1 MARSSFSFLFLS
13 TLMLIHSVTSCGY
26 PGSPSH
32 AVVTFTPDNIRPGTV
47 ATYECEPGFELLG
60 PSRRLCST
68 NGTWTPAGIPFCVL
82 NVAAGK
88 APMQSSVAGGGV
100 PERAVDGS
108 TSNFFTPETCSLTE
122 VERAPWWYVN
132 LLEPYMVQLVRLD
145 FGKPCCEDG
154 KPATIVVRVGNSR
167 PDMGVNA
174 VCNRFTGFIEEGRP
188 LFLPCNPPMAGA
200 FVSVHLEGP
209 AGNSLSICEAF
220 VYTDQA
226 LPIERCPQFRD
237 QEPGSSATYNG
248 KCYLFHDN
256 QPLNFNEARQFCEA
270 RGGSLI
276 DETNPALQGFV
287 SWELWRRH
295 SRNDPSGQYWLG
307 LMRDTTDRSNWK
319 WLSGKDVSVSFWNL
333 PGGGENCARYDG
345 TKGWLWSDTN
355 CNRKLFFICQHRP
368 KSCGR
373 PEQPANGTVIA
384 DNFNV
389 GNRVEYRCD
398 PGHMAVG
405 PTFRTCLSSG
415 FFGEY
420 PPVCKYV
427 QCGMPARIPN
437 GGYLLVNDTRHYLS
451 MTSYSCNDGYQL
463 IGRGDLVCDIDGRWN
478 GPPPRCE
485 PVYCL
490 EPPIINNGGFRLST
504 NSTVAGTVVE
514 YYCLSN
520 SRYRMSG
527 PSRIVCQSDGHYD
540 RDPPVCIDG
549 GDEDARQPEKNVV
562 PVDRKID
569 QPLQSH
575 ETEYVDDY
583 EYYDETSQEGFIPPN
598 FANKFNPTTK
608 ISTTLAPTTTS
619 VRPVKTSSSTV
630 FSTTSTTTPAPSTRS
645 TSYATA
651 RATKATKVEST
662 VRSTTTVRSRSTTP
676 ISMPTVPTR
685 RPFDPTR
692 LTKLN
697 NRPTGTSN
705 SRAGVFNN
713 DNNRVKPDVALNVPN
728 GPVYLSPQD
737 NEIADSSNV
746 KNNVP
751 PNVNEPQ
758 NTVESESQGFT
769 PKLNLG
775 GIIALGVFGGF
786 VFLSAIITTFV
797 IVLRRIRND
806 KRYRRRGASSE
817 TQTAATFDS
826 SSVDGGAGG
835 TGGAGLSKSY
845 RQAWDNLRD
854 PEQPKRSK
862 SHHHHAQASRKETLD
877 DPNYRTRHTEVVREE
892 GEMVVSDVY
901 PKSGGKHH
909 HGEKKRHHHHHH
921 HKHSKRNASGDW

>member
-1 MARSSFSFLFLS
+1 MMARSSFFFLFLS
-13 TLMLIHSVTSCGY
+13 TLMLIRSVTSCGY

-88 APMQSSVAGGGV
+88 APMQSSVALGGV

-108 TSNFFTPETCSLTE
+108 TSNFFTSETCSLTE
-122 VERAPWWYVN
+122 VERSPWWYVN

-174 VCNRFTGFIEEGRP
+174 ICNRFTGFIEEGRP

-307 LMRDTTDRSNWK
+307 LMRDTVDRSNWK
-319 WLSGKDVSVSFWNL
+319 WLSGKDVTVSFWNL

-373 PEQPANGTVIA
+373 PEQPANGTLIA

-398 PGHMAVG
+398 AGHMAVG
-405 PTFRTCLSSG
+405 PTTRTCLSSG

-437 GGYLLVNDTRHYLS
+437 GGYKMVNDTRHYLS
-451 MTSYSCNDGYQL
+451 MTSYTCNDGYQL
-463 IGRGDLVCDIDGRWN
+463 IGRGDLICDIDGRWN

-490 EPPIINNGGFRLST
+490 EPPVINNGGFRLST
-504 NSTVAGTVVE
+504 NSTIAGTVVE

-540 RDPPVCIDG
+540 QDAPACI
-549 GDEDARQPEKNVV
+549 
-562 PVDRKID
+562 
-569 QPLQSH
+569 
-575 ETEYVDDY
+575 
-583 EYYDETSQEGFIPPN
+583 
-598 FANKFNPTTK
+598 
-608 ISTTLAPTTTS
+608 
-619 VRPVKTSSSTV
+619 
-630 FSTTSTTTPAPSTRS
+630 
-645 TSYATA
+645 
-651 RATKATKVEST
+651 
-662 VRSTTTVRSRSTTP
+662 
-676 ISMPTVPTR
+676 
-685 RPFDPTR
+685 
-692 LTKLN
+692 
-697 NRPTGTSN
+697 
-705 SRAGVFNN
+705 
-713 DNNRVKPDVALNVPN
+713 
-728 GPVYLSPQD
+728 D

-751 PNVNEPQ
+751 PDVNEPQ
-758 NTVESESQGFT
+758 NTIESDSQGFT

-826 SSVDGGAGG
+826 SSIDAGAGG
-835 TGGAGLSKSY
+835 TGAAGLSKSY

-862 SHHHHAQASRKETLD
+862 SHHHHHAQASRKETLD
-877 DPNYRTRHTEVVREE
+877 DPNYRTRHSEVVREE

-901 PKSGGKHH
+901 PKSGSKHH

-921 HKHSKRNASGDW
+921 HKHSKRNAGGDW

>member
-1 MARSSFSFLFLS
+1 
-13 TLMLIHSVTSCGY
+13 
-26 PGSPSH
+26 
-32 AVVTFTPDNIRPGTV
+32 
-47 ATYECEPGFELLG
+47 
-60 PSRRLCST
+60 
-68 NGTWTPAGIPFCVL
+68 
-82 NVAAGK
+82 
-88 APMQSSVAGGGV
+88 MQSSVAGGGV

-307 LMRDTTDRSNWK
+307 LMRDTADRSNWK

-451 MTSYSCNDGYQL
+451 MTSYSCNDGYQI

-527 PSRIVCQSDGHYD
+527 PSRLVCQSDGHYD
-540 RDPPVCIDG
+540 RDPPVCIG
-549 GDEDARQPEKNVV
+549 
-562 PVDRKID
+562 I
-569 QPLQSH
+569 
-575 ETEYVDDY
+575 
-583 EYYDETSQEGFIPPN
+583 
-598 FANKFNPTTK
+598 
-608 ISTTLAPTTTS
+608 
-619 VRPVKTSSSTV
+619 
-630 FSTTSTTTPAPSTRS
+630 TTSTTTPAPTTRS

-651 RATKATKVEST
+651 RPTKATKVEST

-758 NTVESESQGFT
+758 NTVESDSQGFT
-769 PKLNLG
+769 PKLNLGKLNINDSVFPFDYIINIVFWFSG